1 MLTDFHN
8 DCSRIKR
15 TGKSRLQKPLMLI
28 FMTTTWFFFNVK
40 HFQHNTIIWSD
51 MQLWVNCLAKWYI
64 MCQVPLFQFKR
75 NTHSHSDNKCFSR
88 VIIVTHT
95 RGKRG
100 TQSLYSNKLQWCCL
114 RLDKKSFFQPIAM
127 QLLIAKCI
135 PKFTE
140 VKCAN
145 TTALSRIYIE

>member
-1 MLTDFHN
+1 MTAAGSKEQKNLDFKNVWRSLLCQAHGFSSMLN
-8 DCSRIKR
+8 
-15 TGKSRLQKPLMLI
+15 I
-28 FMTTTWFFFNVK
+28 FSTI
-40 HFQHNTIIWSD
+40 HTIIWSD

-95 RGKRG
+95 WGKRG
-100 TQSLYSNKLQWCCL
+100 TQSLFTNKLQWCCL
-114 RLDKKSFFQPIAM
+114 RLDKISFFQPITM
-127 QLLIAKCI
+127 QLLIAKYI
-135 PKFTE
+135 QKFTE